1 MRHRVISTGISSIG
15 NSKSKIQMRADNNNG
30 LAVHVV
36 QRPMTRVP
44 RWKRALDICVGTA
57 AIIALS
63 PVWLC
68 AGIALVISDPGPVFF
83 RQIRV
88 GRDEKSYAMLKF
100 RTMHQAP
107 GLDPV
112 ESELDQAI
120 FIGELSGNS
129 IPEPLSG
136 LFRAADDPR
145 VTSIG
150 RFLRRYS
157 IDELPQLINVLRG
170 EMSLV
175 GPRPALPWEVAL
187 LNNEQRRRHTVLPGM
202 TGLWQVSGR
211 NQLSSAE
218 MFALDLE
225 YIDQCSFKTDLK
237 ILLRTPQAVIWDR
250 HTG

>member
-1 MRHRVISTGISSIG
+1 MISTGISSIG
-15 NSKSKIQMRADNNNG
+15 NSKSKIQALAGTADG
-30 LAVHVV
+30 FGYHVV
-36 QRPMTRVP
+36 RRPVTRVP
-44 RWKRALDICVGTA
+44 RLKRALDICVGTA
-57 AIIALS
+57 VIIALF

-68 AGIALVISDPGPVFF
+68 AAIALAISDPGPILF

-88 GRDEKSYAMLKF
+88 GREEKPYVMFKF

-107 GLDPV
+107 GLDPA
-112 ESELDQAI
+112 EGELDRAM

-129 IPEPLSG
+129 TPDPFSG
-136 LFRAADDPR
+136 LFRPAGHNR
-145 VTSIG
+145 VTRIG

-187 LNNEQRRRHTVLPGM
+187 LNKEQRRRHSVLPGM

-211 NQLSSAE
+211 NQLSSAQ

-225 YIDQCSFKTDLK
+225 YVDQCSFKTDLK
-237 ILLRTPQAVIWDR
+237 ILLRTPRAAIWDR
-250 HTG
+250 HTE

>member
-1 MRHRVISTGISSIG
+1 MTRTGISSIVG
-15 NSKSKIQMRADNNNG
+15 STSKIQTLAGNADG
-30 LAVHVV
+30 LGFHVI
-36 QRPMTRVP
+36 QRTATRVP
-44 RWKRALDICVGTA
+44 RWKRALDICLGTA

-63 PVWLC
+63 PIWLC
-68 AGIALVISDPGPVFF
+68 AGIALVIGDPGPILF

-88 GRDEKSYAMLKF
+88 GRDERTYAMLKF
-100 RTMHQAP
+100 RTMRQAP
-107 GLDPV
+107 ELDSA
-112 ESELDQAI
+112 ESELDRVM

-129 IPEPLSG
+129 TPDPFSG
-136 LFRAADDPR
+136 LFRPAEDPR
-145 VTSIG
+145 VTGIG

-175 GPRPALPWEVAL
+175 GPRPALPWEVEL
-187 LNNEQRRRHTVLPGM
+187 LSKEQRRRHTVLPGM

-211 NQLSSAE
+211 NQLSSAQ

-225 YIDQCSFKTDLK
+225 YVDQCSFQTDLK
-237 ILLRTPQAVIWDR
+237 ILLRTTQAVIWDR

>member
-1 MRHRVISTGISSIG
+1 MSGTGLSPAG
-15 NSKSKIQMRADNNNG
+15 TNKRKIQTLAGSADDLG
-30 LAVHVV
+30 YHVV
-36 QRPMTRVP
+36 HWAMTKVP
-44 RWKRALDICVGTA
+44 RWKRALDICIGTA

-68 AGIALVISDPGPVFF
+68 AAMALVISDPGPVLF

-88 GRDEKSYAMLKF
+88 GRDEKTYAMLKF
-100 RTMHQAP
+100 RTMHHTP
-107 GLDPV
+107 GLDPA
-112 ESELDQAI
+112 ESELDRAM

-129 IPEPLSG
+129 IPEPISG
-136 LFRAADDPR
+136 LFRPAEDPR
-145 VTSIG
+145 VTGIG

-187 LNNEQRRRHTVLPGM
+187 LNKEQRRRHTVLPGI

-211 NQLSSAE
+211 NQLSSE
-218 MFALDLE
+218 QMFSLDLE
-225 YIDQCSFKTDLK
+225 YVDQCSFETDLK
-237 ILLRTPQAVIWDR
+237 ILLRTPRAVIWDR

>member
-1 MRHRVISTGISSIG
+1 MIGTGLSSIG
-15 NSKSKIQMRADNNNG
+15 NNKSEIQTLAGNAGG
-30 LAVHVV
+30 LGYHVV
-36 QRPMTRVP
+36 QRPMTRLP
-44 RWKRALDICVGTA
+44 RWKRTLDICLGTA

-68 AGIALVISDPGPVFF
+68 AGIALFISDPGPVLF

-88 GRDEKSYAMLKF
+88 GRDEKTYAMLKF

-107 GLDPV
+107 GLDPA
-112 ESELDQAI
+112 ESELDRAM

-129 IPEPLSG
+129 SPEPFSG
-136 LFRAADDPR
+136 LFRPAEDPR
-145 VTSIG
+145 VTGIG

-187 LNNEQRRRHTVLPGM
+187 LNKEQRRRHTVLPGM

-211 NQLSSAE
+211 NQLSSAQ

-225 YIDQCSFKTDLK
+225 YVDQCSFETDLK
-237 ILLRTPQAVIWDR
+237 ILLRTPRAAIWDR

>member
-1 MRHRVISTGISSIG
+1 MISTGISSIR
-15 NSKSKIQMRADNNNG
+15 NSKGEIQASAGNAEG
-30 LAVHVV
+30 LGYHVV
-36 QRPMTRVP
+36 WKPVTRAP

-68 AGIALVISDPGPVFF
+68 AVIALALSDPGPILF

-88 GRDEKSYAMLKF
+88 GRDEKTYAMFKF
-100 RTMHQAP
+100 RTMHQASEP
-107 GLDPV
+107 DSA
-112 ESELDQAI
+112 ESELDRAI
-120 FIGELSGNS
+120 FISELSGNS
-129 IPEPLSG
+129 APEPNSG
-136 LFRAADDPR
+136 LFRPAEHPR
-145 VTSIG
+145 ITGIG

-157 IDELPQLINVLRG
+157 IDELPQLINVLHG

-175 GPRPALPWEVAL
+175 GPRPALPWEVEL
-187 LNNEQRRRHTVLPGM
+187 LSKDQRRRHTVLPGM

-211 NQLSSAE
+211 NRLSSAQ

-237 ILLRTPQAVIWDR
+237 ILLSTPLAVIWDR